1 MIDIRNLVK
10 AFGNRAVLKGVDLT
24 VSEGEFLTLVGPNG
38 AGKTTLMNV
47 VSTLTKPT
55 GGRVRIAGYDL
66 ADGAVQ
72 LRRQIGLVSHKTLL
86 YDDLSAEQNLRFYAR
101 MYDVADADA
110 RIETVLRQ
118 VGLWGRQ
125 RDPVRTY
132 SRGMQ
137 QRLAIARSMLHDPP
151 ILLLDEPDTGLDQH
165 AAALLTNLLHEV
177 GATRRTVLM
186 TTHNLERGLELGDR
200 VAILAGGRIAFQ
212 ADKSELDADRF
223 RSVLYSF
230 GYYFQCL
237 DSIVLLKPFRLK

>member
-1 MIDIRNLVK
+1 MIEVRKLVK
-10 AFGNRAVLKGVDLT
+10 AFGNRAILKGVDL
-24 VSEGEFLTLVGPNG
+24 SIAEGEFLTLVGPNG

-47 VSTLTKPT
+47 ISTLTKPT
-55 GGRVRIAGYDL
+55 AGRVVMAGYDL
-66 ADGAVQ
+66 ADGATG

-101 MYDVADADA
+101 MYDVSDADT
-110 RIETVLRQ
+110 RIETVLRR

-137 QRLAIARSMLHDPP
+137 QRLAIARAMLHDPP

-165 AAALLTNLLHEV
+165 AATMLTDLLHEV

-186 TTHNLERGLELGDR
+186 TTHQLERGLELGDR
-200 VAILAGGRIAFQ
+200 VAILSGGRIAYQ
-212 ADKSELDADRF
+212 AETSDLDGDRF
-223 RSVLYSF
+223 REV
-230 GYYFQCL
+230 YYQYV
-237 DSIVLLKPFRLK
+237 SE

>member
-1 MIDIRNLVK
+1 MIEIRKLVK

-38 AGKTTLMNV
+38 AGKTTLMSV
-47 VSTLTKPT
+47 ISTLTKPT
-55 GGRVRIAGYDL
+55 GGMVNIAGYDL

-72 LRRQIGLVSHKTLL
+72 LRRQMGLVSHKTLL

-110 RIETVLRQ
+110 RIEVVLRRM
-118 VGLWGRQ
+118 GLWGRQ

-165 AAALLTNLLHEV
+165 AAAMLTDLLHEV

-186 TTHNLERGLELGDR
+186 TTHNLQRGLELGDR

-212 ADKSELDADRF
+212 ASKSDLNSKQF
-223 RSVLYSF
+223 RDI
-230 GYYFQCL
+230 YYQY
-237 DSIVLLKPFRLK
+237 VEG

>member
-1 MIDIRNLVK
+1 MIEIRKLVK

-47 VSTLTKPT
+47 ISTLTKPT
-55 GGRVRIAGYDL
+55 GGRVHIAGYDL

-110 RIETVLRQ
+110 RIEAVLRR

-165 AAALLTNLLHEV
+165 AAAMLTDLLHEV

-212 ADKSELDADRF
+212 ADKSELDPGQF
-223 RSVLYSF
+223 REI
-230 GYYFQCL
+230 YYEHV
-237 DSIVLLKPFRLK
+237 DG

>member
-1 MIDIRNLVK
+1 MIEIRKLVK

-47 VSTLTKPT
+47 ISTLTKPT
-55 GGRVRIAGYDL
+55 GGWVHIAGYDL
-66 ADGAVQ
+66 ADGAIH

-101 MYDVADADA
+101 MYEVDDADA
-110 RIETVLRQ
+110 RIETVLRR

-165 AAALLTNLLHEV
+165 AAAMLTDLLHEV

-200 VAILAGGRIAFQ
+200 VAILAGGRIAYQ
-212 ADKSELDADRF
+212 ADKSELDADQF
-223 RSVLYSF
+223 RSAYNKYVEHA
-230 GYYFQCL
+230 
-237 DSIVLLKPFRLK
+237 V

>member
-1 MIDIRNLVK
+1 MIEIRRLVK

-24 VSEGEFLTLVGPNG
+24 VAEGEFLTLVGPNG

-47 VSTLTKPT
+47 ISTLAKPT
-55 GGRVRIAGYDL
+55 GGQVRVAGYDL
-66 ADGAVQ
+66 ADGAVEV
-72 LRRQIGLVSHKTLL
+72 RRKLGLVSHKTLL
-86 YDDLSAEQNLRFYAR
+86 YQDLSGEQNLHFYAR
-101 MYDVADADA
+101 MYDVAGADA
-110 RIETVLRQ
+110 RIEMVLRR

-137 QRLAIARSMLHDPP
+137 QRLAIARAMLHNPP

-165 AAALLTNLLHEV
+165 AAAMLTDLLHEV

-200 VAILAGGRIAFQ
+200 VAILAGGRIAYQ
-212 ADKSELDADRF
+212 ASKSDLDVGRF
-223 RSVLYSF
+223 REI
-230 GYYFQCL
+230 YYRY
-237 DSIVLLKPFRLK
+237 VEG